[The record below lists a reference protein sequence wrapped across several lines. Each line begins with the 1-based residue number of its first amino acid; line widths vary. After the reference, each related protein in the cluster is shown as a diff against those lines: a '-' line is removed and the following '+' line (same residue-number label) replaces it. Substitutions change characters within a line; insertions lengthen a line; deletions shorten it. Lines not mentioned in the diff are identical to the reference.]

1 MTSALSQESLTR
13 KSGRELRVPAAGTW
27 GQAVGEEAR
36 VGLGPGPAG
45 DFILRTKG
53 FKQGHVK
60 AKFEYQ
66 KVIPAG
72 VGVVGVQGRM
82 RGTC

>member
-1 MTSALSQESLTR
+1 M
-13 KSGRELRVPAAGTW
+13 
-27 GQAVGEEAR
+27 
-36 VGLGPGPAG
+36 GLGPGPAG
-45 DFILRTKG
+45 DFNLRTKG

-72 VGVVGVQGRM
+72 VGVVGG
-82 RGTC
+82 